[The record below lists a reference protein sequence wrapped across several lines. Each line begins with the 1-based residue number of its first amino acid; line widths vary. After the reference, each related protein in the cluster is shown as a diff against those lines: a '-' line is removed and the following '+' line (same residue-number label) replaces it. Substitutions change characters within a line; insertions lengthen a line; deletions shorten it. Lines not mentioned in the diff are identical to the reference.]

1 MLVILAVMV
10 VCCHAIPCT
19 FNPMCSCKEGPPI
32 KPDNITSIRDISCVG
47 VPFSRLPDFPG
58 GTTSHIDVVGSALE
72 VVEADSLA
80 SSQLLT
86 VRFISNA
93 ITQISDKSFVSASK
107 VLRSLD
113 LSYNRLEQVPYR
125 ALAALK
131 TLEWLNLHSNSLTTV
146 DGDWGSAAQSLTNM
160 YLGENHLTDVEG
172 LGVFQRLS
180 LLNLERNQIRTL
192 QNAKLP
198 PSLHTLKL
206 SNNLLNQFPWEFLD
220 SGSRISWL
228 YLRDNFINTIPL
240 YNFKNRKKIDKL
252 DLGENSIGQVSQL
265 LFNGTLQVRDLNLE
279 LNKLVSVKGGVF
291 KGTELGRVYLSQ
303 NRLKSISEET
313 FAGVENTL
321 EYLDIGGNQLQIVPK
336 ALTRLKKLKYLY
348 IPSNNISRIDNETF
362 DNFSS
367 TLSALSLSDN
377 LLESIPYE
385 SLAACRK
392 LSHLNLGYNH
402 IMQITEEDF
411 YGLESLDTLLLMN
424 NRIVELPANTFRHTP
439 KLRELSLSFN
449 KISAIDMEAFV
460 DVEESLESLEM
471 SFGLYQEE
479 FPEVYLKPLKSLVWL
494 ALDNNNLRS
503 IAQSSLYSFKN
514 LQYLNLDGNR
524 LAHIPAGVFL
534 PSVHR
539 ELRDIRISYNHLL
552 SVNPHTFAYLPE
564 LQSIVLSGNQIR
576 ALKTNAFRSLP
587 SKLSIILSDNKIK
600 TISPRTFNDISTL
613 VRLDLQSNELHDFSL
628 SAFHNVTA
636 PYLPLNLNLSNNLIT
651 TLLVADTMRPVC
663 IHTIDLT
670 HNRIST
676 VPKDFFEAIHH
687 TLIKVYL
694 GYNHISKL
702 DEAAF
707 GELASLQA
715 LALQHNSIVTLRKRG
730 FAGLG
735 NLQILDISHNHI
747 EQLHMEQFKTLPH
760 LRIIDLSFNHLR
772 SIPRD
777 AFQNTKLERVDLSN
791 NEFVVVPS
799 GALGEV
805 GFTLRLL
812 DMSYNQIEHVDATM
826 FPETPLLTGL
836 NLCYNKLANLA
847 DNVFDP
853 LTGLLRLELCGNKL
867 RTNYK
872 TLLNRLSSLRELNL
886 GEVGLRS
893 LPALPQLRHLVTL
906 NLSSNA
912 LTDLS
917 SGALMSITNLRTLL
931 VSKCRLAAV
940 PQVWTRLPLLRH
952 LELTYNPLRV
962 LTKSSF
968 RGLDRLEFLDITSL
982 DKLERFDLDALS
994 GLYSLRSLKVQT
1006 WPHIFS
1012 GGVGMAV
1019 SRAPSIRRLSITVS
1033 EPTLNRL
1040 GPLGTKL
1047 RHLEITGPSL
1057 RWLDP
1062 AALRGIG
1069 PSPEL
1074 TLQIRGTSLEELPL
1088 GFLSTL
1094 GRVTH
1099 LSLDLR
1105 NNRLVSLSPDSFYY
1119 NLTSWEDT
1127 GTKLISG
1134 GLMLGGN
1141 RWICDCGL
1149 VWVGHWLRR
1158 WLRESLEI
1166 HRAAPEPAVLAAVR
1180 EAVCTDPKTERIRP
1194 LIELYPETLSCHASA
1209 LSRGGSS
1216 AILTPLPIFTAIS
1229 AFLSSMLYHY
1239 LPI

>member
-1 MLVILAVMV
+1 
-10 VCCHAIPCT
+10 
-19 FNPMCSCKEGPPI
+19 
-32 KPDNITSIRDISCVG
+32 
-47 VPFSRLPDFPG
+47 
-58 GTTSHIDVVGSALE
+58 
-72 VVEADSLA
+72 
-80 SSQLLT
+80 
-86 VRFISNA
+86 
-93 ITQISDKSFVSASK
+93 
-107 VLRSLD
+107 
-113 LSYNRLEQVPYR
+113 
-125 ALAALK
+125 
-131 TLEWLNLHSNSLTTV
+131 
-146 DGDWGSAAQSLTNM
+146 
-160 YLGENHLTDVEG
+160 
-172 LGVFQRLS
+172 FQRLS

-479 FPEVYLKPLKSLVWL
+479 FPEVYLKPLKS
-494 ALDNNNLRS
+494 

-524 LAHIPAGVFL
+524 LAHIPAGVFH

-539 ELRDIRISYNHLL
+539 ELRDIRISYNHL
-552 SVNPHTFAYLPE
+552 
-564 LQSIVLSGNQIR
+564 
-576 ALKTNAFRSLP
+576 
-587 SKLSIILSDNKIK
+587 
-600 TISPRTFNDISTL
+600 
-613 VRLDLQSNELHDFSL
+613 
-628 SAFHNVTA
+628 
-636 PYLPLNLNLSNNLIT
+636 
-651 TLLVADTMRPVC
+651 
-663 IHTIDLT
+663 
-670 HNRIST
+670 
-676 VPKDFFEAIHH
+676 
-687 TLIKVYL
+687 
-694 GYNHISKL
+694 
-702 DEAAF
+702 
-707 GELASLQA
+707 
-715 LALQHNSIVTLRKRG
+715 
-730 FAGLG
+730 
-735 NLQILDISHNHI
+735 
-747 EQLHMEQFKTLPH
+747 
-760 LRIIDLSFNHLR
+760 

-940 PQVWTRLPLLRH
+940 P
-952 LELTYNPLRV
+952 
-962 LTKSSF
+962 
-968 RGLDRLEFLDITSL
+968 
-982 DKLERFDLDALS
+982 
-994 GLYSLRSLKVQT
+994 
-1006 WPHIFS
+1006 
-1012 GGVGMAV
+1012 
-1019 SRAPSIRRLSITVS
+1019 
-1033 EPTLNRL
+1033 
-1040 GPLGTKL
+1040 
-1047 RHLEITGPSL
+1047 
-1057 RWLDP
+1057 
-1062 AALRGIG
+1062 
-1069 PSPEL
+1069 
-1074 TLQIRGTSLEELPL
+1074 
-1088 GFLSTL
+1088 
-1094 GRVTH
+1094 
-1099 LSLDLR
+1099 
-1105 NNRLVSLSPDSFYY
+1105 
-1119 NLTSWEDT
+1119 
-1127 GTKLISG
+1127 
-1134 GLMLGGN
+1134 
-1141 RWICDCGL
+1141 
-1149 VWVGHWLRR
+1149 
-1158 WLRESLEI
+1158 
-1166 HRAAPEPAVLAAVR
+1166 
-1180 EAVCTDPKTERIRP
+1180 
-1194 LIELYPETLSCHASA
+1194 
-1209 LSRGGSS
+1209 
-1216 AILTPLPIFTAIS
+1216 
-1229 AFLSSMLYHY
+1229 
-1239 LPI
+1239 